1 MKFDLSKV
9 ETTKGGDG
17 VTKKDEAY
25 YLAKY
30 GNAETEEVGSDLAL
44 PLLVPGTLQEIK
56 GEPKM
61 GMVIQCSHT
70 EGERL
75 IYNGDDV
82 KLSKRWTLE
91 PGKAETRCTNLR
103 LVRTSDLHQTQACI
117 ACTAKRAQAKSKARR
132 EAKD

>member
-1 MKFDLSKV
+1 MKFDLDKV
-9 ETTKGGDG
+9 ETTKGGEG
-17 VTKKDEAY
+17 AVKKDEKY

-44 PLLVPGTLQEIK
+44 PLLVPNTLQAIE
-56 GEPKM
+56 GEKKM

-70 EGERL
+70 DGEKL
-75 IYNGDDV
+75 AYDADA

-91 PGKAETRCTNLR
+91 PGDTKTRCTNLR

-117 ACTAKRAQAKSKARR
+117 AHTAKRSQAKGAARR
-132 EAKD
+132 EAKN